1 MKNHSVRFGHPFWRD
16 SLSLMSAF
24 LLLFLVSSPLC
35 AQVSQRL
42 LRGTPVTYN
51 QVGPRIRIFSEDI
64 QQTVKLFVISDTH
77 LWMSD
82 SREDPYRKYSERMA
96 SAYHNNRHFQT
107 GEPTTSQ
114 ESFLRTLDLAKQSGA
129 DAIVLMGDIVSYPSE
144 AAIEFVVNRLDSLG
158 IPYYYTFGNHDW
170 HYEGMEG
177 TEIDLRAEW
186 AQRRFQ
192 PLFRGYNPLIYSV
205 DVKGLRLIM
214 LDTAVYEILP
224 EQLSI
229 FRQEMKTTKPT
240 LLMCHVPFYA
250 PGFPAS
256 YGVGHPDWNASTD
269 RNFEVERR
277 PRWPEA
283 GHKPETFAMWKEV
296 LKAHRKHKLLASFAG
311 HVHRMSTSVVGP
323 WVQFTTAANL
333 AGGYYEVT
341 VEPLPGK

>member
-16 SLSLMSAF
+16 SLSLASVF

-82 SREDPYRKYSERMA
+82 NREDPYRKYSERMA

-192 PLFRGYNPLIYSV
+192 PLFRGYNPYRRVVLRKPQSFSEGGIQITDHNPYRIRISRVSV
-205 DVKGLRLIM
+205 NFVGRSGGNIFFIHRLSSFQKGGL
-214 LDTAVYEILP
+214 
-224 EQLSI
+224 
-229 FRQEMKTTKPT
+229 
-240 LLMCHVPFYA
+240 
-250 PGFPAS
+250 
-256 YGVGHPDWNASTD
+256 NA
-269 RNFEVERR
+269 F
-277 PRWPEA
+277 
-283 GHKPETFAMWKEV
+283 
-296 LKAHRKHKLLASFAG
+296 L
-311 HVHRMSTSVVGP
+311 
-323 WVQFTTAANL
+323 
-333 AGGYYEVT
+333 
-341 VEPLPGK
+341 

>member
-1 MKNHSVRFGHPFWRD
+1 MKDRFIHSDYPLRAGSLRLVFTLLSFLIA
-16 SLSLMSAF
+16 SLSLD
-24 LLLFLVSSPLC
+24 
-35 AQVSQRL
+35 AQVSQHL
-42 LRGTPVTYN
+42 LRGTQVTYN
-51 QVGPRIRIFSEDI
+51 QVGPRICIYSEDI
-64 QQTVKLFVISDTH
+64 QEPVKIFVISDTH

-96 SAYHNNRHFQT
+96 SAYHSNRHFQT

-129 DAIVLMGDIVSYPSE
+129 DAIALLGDICSYPSE
-144 AAIEFVVNRLDSLG
+144 AAIDFVVSRLDSLG

-186 AQRRFQ
+186 AQRRYK
-192 PLFRGYNPLIYSV
+192 PLFRNYNPLIYSV

-229 FRQEMKTTKPT
+229 FRQEMKTRKPT

-283 GHKPETFAMWKEV
+283 GHKPETFALWKEV
-296 LKAHRKHKLLASFAG
+296 LKAHRKHKLLATFSG

-341 VEPLPGK
+341 VEPLPDK

>member
-1 MKNHSVRFGHPFWRD
+1 MKNRFLHLDFPSRAGFLHHVFI
-16 SLSLMSAF
+16 
-24 LLLFLVSSPLC
+24 LLLVLFVFHPLC

-64 QQTVKLFVISDTH
+64 QETVKIFVISDTH
-77 LWMSD
+77 FWMSD

-107 GEPTTSQ
+107 GEPTTCQ

-129 DAIVLMGDIVSYPSE
+129 DAIALIGDICSYPSE
-144 AAIEFVVNRLDSLG
+144 AAIEFAVSKLDSIG

-186 AQRRFQ
+186 AQRRYK
-192 PLFRGYNPLIYSV
+192 PLFRDYNHLIYSV

-214 LDTAVYEILP
+214 LDTGVYEILP
-224 EQLSI
+224 EQLNI
-229 FRQEMKTTKPT
+229 FRQEMKTKKPT
-240 LLMCHVPFYA
+240 LLLCHVPFYA

-256 YGVGHPDWNASTD
+256 YGVGHPEWNASTD
-269 RNFEVERR
+269 VNYKVERR

-296 LKAHRKHKLLASFAG
+296 LKAHKKHKLLASFAG

-341 VEPLPGK
+341 VEPLPNK